1 MIESGAVLIAEDEVI
16 NRMFLVKIVQKLGI
30 STFEARTGV
39 EDIEKFSENQGTIR
53 LILMDLSMPEM
64 DGLEA
69 TQAIREKNPQVPIV
83 ALTAHSSDEDRK
95 SCMRAGMNEMLI
107 KPVQLPQLRETIYRY
122 LPPVNSSTLSTTL

>member
-39 EDIEKFSENQGTIR
+39 EAIEKFSENQGTIR